1 MRIVSTKLAL
11 KADFEKDD
19 FYAILSSWFQ
29 ENKIYTAVGEL
40 FMLAED
46 KDNAKVEAQF
56 SAVETFTV
64 EREGVKY
71 LLFKVTHE
79 YYQQKWTTEVIYR
92 INGNKKDVIIHI
104 NCSGDITRFEN
115 VPVTRLG
122 IIRSFVNSGKL
133 ESSVFPVAEKPLYL
147 TSDKVE
153 WLARVIN
160 GNYECELPLIFVSKI
175 FNTAGYQ
182 INVDVVAQRLA
193 GMAYVLAEKGDDFV
207 EELRNKTSGRNPY
220 NGHIRVYYKGG
231 ASKEY
236 YERAGRGNS
245 IDNDIIKNI
254 MEYVTAQ
261 ADKEDITWDAFYNE
275 RVAVHM
281 KENNEMLDE
290 ALNENGSLAE
300 QLSEAKEKIRRLIK
314 ENSGLNAQKDALKKA
329 LCNATERRLIEQADI
344 PEFFDGEQ
352 YDLIVSALKKV
363 LASYGED
370 SRAYELLNGILANNE
385 IIGNGD
391 HMEEIVKKVL
401 SSGENPTER
410 DFVALK
416 AVGFEVVSDNNHY
429 KLVYKGNAK
438 YTFSLFKT
446 ASDRQRGG
454 KNNVS
459 DILKRLSVY
468 R

>member
-1 MRIVSTKLAL
+1 
-11 KADFEKDD
+11 
-19 FYAILSSWFQ
+19 
-29 ENKIYTAVGEL
+29 
-40 FMLAED
+40 
-46 KDNAKVEAQF
+46 
-56 SAVETFTV
+56 
-64 EREGVKY
+64 
-71 LLFKVTHE
+71 
-79 YYQQKWTTEVIYR
+79 
-92 INGNKKDVIIHI
+92 
-104 NCSGDITRFEN
+104 
-115 VPVTRLG
+115 
-122 IIRSFVNSGKL
+122 
-133 ESSVFPVAEKPLYL
+133 
-147 TSDKVE
+147 
-153 WLARVIN
+153 
-160 GNYECELPLIFVSKI
+160 
-175 FNTAGYQ
+175 
-182 INVDVVAQRLA
+182 
-193 GMAYVLAEKGDDFV
+193 
-207 EELRNKTSGRNPY
+207 
-220 NGHIRVYYKGG
+220 
-231 ASKEY
+231 
-236 YERAGRGNS
+236 
-245 IDNDIIKNI
+245 
-254 MEYVTAQ
+254 
-261 ADKEDITWDAFYNE
+261 
-275 RVAVHM
+275 M

-352 YDLIVSALKKV
+352 YDLIVSALKK
-363 LASYGED
+363 ARAFYGED